1 LFFNY
6 FKSVRHEEKD
16 CHAFDLMRE
25 HTSYM
30 YMIHE
35 ENVTTDGGGPWYN
48 NQRGFNLWNRGSFGR
63 V

>member
-1 LFFNY
+1 
-6 FKSVRHEEKD
+6 
-16 CHAFDLMRE
+16 MRD

-35 ENVTTDGGGPWYN
+35 ENVTIDGGVPWYN